1 MDYNDRDS
9 MANALYHW
17 VTESTKSHMFHGK
30 TIEKHIDNLL
40 KEQPLTTDGSLVVY
54 RGHDSD
60 SRTIRATS
68 WFSTSN
74 DVKKVRRQHISKG
87 ADCCLFKLHILPGI
101 HVIKVDEVLDS
112 LKSKKT
118 GYDESEIIVE
128 GGHTFYDS
136 KDLTSPGFKDSGL
149 IEGVQVFETW
159 YSPKGK
165 SPKKSP
171 KKSPRKTVSKRRI
184 LAIIDPEEY
193 DLINGVEDLKV
204 SVPPSLPGETI
215 SNATY
220 NEVWKSIQRRK
231 GTKGGRRTQKH
242 SHSA

>member
-1 MDYNDRDS
+1 

-17 VTESTKSHMFHGK
+17 VTESTKSHMLHGK
-30 TIEKHIDNLL
+30 TIEKHIGDLL
-40 KEQPLTTDGSLVVY
+40 KEQPLTTGSLLVY

-87 ADCCLFKLHILPGI
+87 ADCCLFKINILPGI
-101 HVIKVDEVLDS
+101 HVIKVDEVLDT
-112 LKSKKT
+112 LGSKKT

-136 KDLTSPGFKDSGL
+136 NDLISPGFKDTGL

-159 YSPKGK
+159 YSSKGK

-171 KKSPRKTVSKRRI
+171 KKSARKTVSKRRV
-184 LAIIDPEEY
+184 LAIVDPEEY
-193 DLINGVEDLKV
+193 DFIDGVEDLKV
-204 SVPPSLPGETI
+204 SVPPSLEPGETVN
-215 SNATY
+215 NATY
-220 NEVWKSIQRRK
+220 NEVWKSIKRRK
-231 GTKGGRRTQKH
+231 GITSKGGRRTRTRKH
-242 SHSA
+242 SHSSY

>member
-1 MDYNDRDS
+1 

-17 VTESTKSHMFHGK
+17 VTESTKSHVLHGK
-30 TIEKHIDNLL
+30 TIERHIGELL
-40 KEQPLTTDGSLVVY
+40 KEQPLTTGGSLVVY

-136 KDLTSPGFKDSGL
+136 DTLISPGFKDMGL

-171 KKSPRKTVSKRRI
+171 KKSPRKTVSKRRV
-184 LAIIDPEEY
+184 LAIVENEYEFID
-193 DLINGVEDLKV
+193 GVEDLKV
-204 SVPPSLPGETI
+204 SVPPSLEPGEI
-215 SNATY
+215 VNNATY
-220 NEVWKSIQRRK
+220 NEVWKSIKRRK
-231 GTKGGRRTQKH
+231 GMTSKGGSKTRTRKH
-242 SHSA
+242 SHSSY

>member
-1 MDYNDRDS
+1 

-17 VTESTKSHMFHGK
+17 VTESTKSHMLHGK
-30 TIEKHIDNLL
+30 TIEKHIGDLL
-40 KEQPLTTDGSLVVY
+40 KEQPLTTGSLLVY

-87 ADCCLFKLHILPGI
+87 ADCCLFKIHILPGI
-101 HVIKVDEVLDS
+101 HVIKVDE
-112 LKSKKT
+112 
-118 GYDESEIIVE
+118 IIVE

-136 KDLTSPGFKDSGL
+136 NDLISPGFKDTGL

-159 YSPKGK
+159 YSSKGK

-171 KKSPRKTVSKRRI
+171 KKSARKTVSKRRV
-184 LAIIDPEEY
+184 LAIVDPEEY
-193 DLINGVEDLKV
+193 DLIDGIEDLKV
-204 SVPPSLPGETI
+204 SVPPSLEPGETVN
-215 SNATY
+215 NATY
-220 NEVWKSIQRRK
+220 NEVWKSIKRRK
-231 GTKGGRRTQKH
+231 GITSKGGSRKRSRKQYSKD
-242 SHSA
+242 